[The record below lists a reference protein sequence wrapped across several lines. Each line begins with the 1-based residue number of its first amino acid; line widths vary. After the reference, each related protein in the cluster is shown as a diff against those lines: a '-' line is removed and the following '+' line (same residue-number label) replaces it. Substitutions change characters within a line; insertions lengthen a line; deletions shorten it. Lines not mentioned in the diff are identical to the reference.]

1 MINHV
6 PMFGIGGLTMRA
18 SQVPPLTPLWMKFC
32 HMGCA
37 SILGQVHP
45 VTMRALIL
53 FLGLVGQQM
62 EFEGAPAAQD
72 LFALTTLQATV
83 MSVTKPM
90 PVKGFVTYNVQLCA
104 NCAHV
109 EALLVVFGW
118 FRGHLPPLQMYRLTC
133 LGTWRLRTA
142 LFRGTLSAGNIVVLI
157 IIIA

>member
-1 MINHV
+1 MFRMINHV
-6 PMFGIGGLTMRA
+6 PMFGIAGVTMRA
-18 SQVPPLTPLWMKFC
+18 SQVPPLTPLWMKFH

-37 SILGQVHP
+37 SVLGRVHP

-90 PVKGFVTYNVQLCA
+90 PVKGFVTYNV
-104 NCAHV
+104 
-109 EALLVVFGW
+109 
-118 FRGHLPPLQMYRLTC
+118 
-133 LGTWRLRTA
+133 
-142 LFRGTLSAGNIVVLI
+142 
-157 IIIA
+157 